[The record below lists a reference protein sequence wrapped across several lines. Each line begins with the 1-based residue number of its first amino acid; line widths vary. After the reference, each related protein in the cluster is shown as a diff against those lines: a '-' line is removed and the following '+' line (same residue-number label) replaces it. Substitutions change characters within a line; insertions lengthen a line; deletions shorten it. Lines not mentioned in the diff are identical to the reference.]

1 MSRRRKRDIEN
12 PLKLASFPVI
22 LEHGEAKAIV
32 MDMQKYR
39 ELELL
44 IDNLINLREEDEDAV
59 ITESEVLEK
68 LIRRARDESKKLPRR
83 TNWGDELDA
92 L

>member
-1 MSRRRKRDIEN
+1 MQRRSKRDIEN

-22 LEHGEAKAIV
+22 LEQGEAKAIV
-32 MDMQKYR
+32 MDMQKFR

-59 ITESEVLEK
+59 IIELGVLEK
-68 LIRRARDESKKLPRR
+68 LIRRARDESKKSPGHGD
-83 TNWGDELDA
+83 WDDELSA

>member
-1 MSRRRKRDIEN
+1 MQRRRKRDIEN

-68 LIRRARDESKKLPRR
+68 LIRRAKHESKKSSGHG
-83 TNWGDELDA
+83 NWGAELSA